1 VHLPVLT
8 RTLLKWFDAE
18 RRELPW
24 RGASDPYRIWVS
36 EVMLQQTTVGAVKKR
51 YDAFL
56 RRFPDVASL
65 ARATEEEVLAAWS
78 GLGYYARA
86 RNLRLAAKTILAEHG
101 GAVPQDPALLRRLP
115 GFGPYMSAAVASLAF
130 GARVPAA
137 EANVERVLSRV
148 FALGGPAGTP
158 ELRNRV
164 LAIASR
170 LLPAERPGDATAALM
185 DLGQTIC
192 TPRQPICALCPFE
205 TVCAAC
211 AGGDPERFPRR
222 RPRPAPVRLSLAA
235 GIARDRGRVLLVRRK
250 SSWLDG
256 MWEFP
261 SGEAATPNEARN
273 RLARRL
279 AELGL
284 RLSSPAEIGAARHA
298 VVNRRIEIAV
308 FRATRTN
315 STAATRRSRR
325 PGARWFRPEEL
336 TDAALPTLTRK
347 IAAAEP
353 GSG

>member
-1 VHLPVLT
+1 
-8 RTLLKWFDAE
+8 
-18 RRELPW
+18 
-24 RGASDPYRIWVS
+24 
-36 EVMLQQTTVGAVKKR
+36 
-51 YDAFL
+51 
-56 RRFPDVASL
+56 
-65 ARATEEEVLAAWS
+65 
-78 GLGYYARA
+78 
-86 RNLRLAAKTILAEHG
+86 
-101 GAVPQDPALLRRLP
+101 
-115 GFGPYMSAAVASLAF
+115 
-130 GARVPAA
+130 
-137 EANVERVLSRV
+137 
-148 FALGGPAGTP
+148 
-158 ELRNRV
+158 V

-192 TPRQPICALCPFE
+192 TPRQPICALCPFG

-250 SSWLDG
+250 STWLDG

-261 SGEAATPNEARN
+261 SGEAATPDEARD

-284 RLSSPAEIGAARHA
+284 RLCSPAEIGAARHA
-298 VVNRRIEIAV
+298 VVNRRIEISI
-308 FRATRTN
+308 FRAIRKKSTLPTRQ
-315 STAATRRSRR
+315 SRR
-325 PGARWFRPEEL
+325 PGVRWFRPEEL
-336 TDAALPTLTRK
+336 AHAALPTLTRK

>member
-1 VHLPVLT
+1 
-8 RTLLKWFDAE
+8 
-18 RRELPW
+18 
-24 RGASDPYRIWVS
+24 
-36 EVMLQQTTVGAVKKR
+36 MLQQTTVGAVKNR

-65 ARATEEEVLAAWS
+65 ARASEEEVLAAWS

-86 RNLRLAAKTILAEHG
+86 RNLRLAAKAIIAEHG
-101 GAVPQDPALLRRLP
+101 GAVPQDPVLLRRLP
-115 GFGPYMSAAVASLAF
+115 GFGAYMSAAVASLAF
-130 GARVPAA
+130 GARVPAT

-148 FALGGPAGTP
+148 FALGGDAGTP
-158 ELRNRV
+158 ELRDRV

-170 LLPAERPGDATAALM
+170 LLPAERPGDGTAALM
-185 DLGQTIC
+185 DLGQTVC
-192 TPRQPICALCPFE
+192 TPRQPICVLCPFE
-205 TVCAAC
+205 TVCAAR

-222 RPRPAPVRLSLAA
+222 RTRSAPVRLSLAA

-261 SGEAATPNEARN
+261 SGEATTPDEARS

-298 VVNRRIEIAV
+298 VVNRRIEISI
-308 FRATRTN
+308 FRAVRRRATSPTRQ
-315 STAATRRSRR
+315 SRR
-325 PGARWFRPEEL
+325 PGVRWFRPEEL
-336 TDAALPTLTRK
+336 AGAALPTLTRK
-347 IAAAEP
+347 IAAAGA